1 MQMVFFFF
9 FFRIGQKS
17 HEYRSRNKGF
27 DILSFDGGGTLGVM
41 EAMILKHIMNT
52 VTILV
57 NNQAE
62 MKDWDYEVFKNCC
75 FNLFKDFENDIEAE
89 KNNLEKLYGEI
100 EKVKQ
105 PVHPTKVFDMIV
117 GTSTGEFIS
126 KAIEFRR
133 MQKTRSKTLEC

>member
-1 MQMVFFFF
+1 
-9 FFRIGQKS
+9 
-17 HEYRSRNKGF
+17 
-27 DILSFDGGGTLGVM
+27 M

-89 KNNLEKLYGEI
+89 KDNLEKLYGEI

-105 PVHPTKVFDMIV
+105 PIHPTDVFDMII

-126 KAIEFRR
+126 KAIELRG
-133 MQKTRSKTLEC
+133 MQKMKKNKSHES